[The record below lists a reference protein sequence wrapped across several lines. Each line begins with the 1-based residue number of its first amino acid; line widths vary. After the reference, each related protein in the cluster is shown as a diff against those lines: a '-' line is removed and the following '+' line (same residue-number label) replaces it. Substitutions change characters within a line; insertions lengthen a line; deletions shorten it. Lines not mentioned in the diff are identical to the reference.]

1 MKRMAIAR
9 FMVSAK
15 PFMNEGIFKV
25 QIEAGKGR
33 IFRFSLFSG
42 LFSGNAQRGED
53 YMEKAGVRPFIAK

>member
-42 LFSGNAQRGED
+42 NAQRGED